1 VKHPPAHGKSPHRG
15 ASVKKMTSVFFLA
28 LVLLSVERSQ
38 ANEKRGAVPEK
49 VLSAKTIYVD
59 NQTTDAELQ
68 YDAYMGLNKWGR
80 YEIVDSRQKADVV
93 LRLTGSSIVKFA
105 PGGDPSATYHPNPVS
120 EKSAAGEELA
130 PPGCTRLAL
139 IEPKSG
145 TTLWRDLRKTSN
157 AQEKSRLLDGL
168 HEAVDQQ
175 EKKPSK

>member
-1 VKHPPAHGKSPHRG
+1 
-15 ASVKKMTSVFFLA
+15 MTSVFFLA
-28 LVLLSVERSQ
+28 LVFLSVERSQ

-68 YDAYMGLNKWGR
+68 HDAYMGLDKWGR

-93 LRLTGSSIVKFA
+93 LRLEGSSIVKFA
-105 PGGDPSATYHPNPVS
+105 PGGDSSATHNPTPAS

-130 PPGCTRLAL
+130 PPGCTRLTL
-139 IEPKSG
+139 IDPKSG
-145 TTLWRDLRKTSN
+145 TTLWSDVRKTSN

-168 HEAVDQQ
+168 HEAVDHQ
-175 EKKPSK
+175 EKAHSK

>member
-1 VKHPPAHGKSPHRG
+1 
-15 ASVKKMTSVFFLA
+15 MTTVFFLA
-28 LVLLSVERSQ
+28 LVFFSVERSQ

-68 YDAYMGLNKWGR
+68 HDAYMGLNKWGR
-80 YEIVDSRQKADVV
+80 YEIVDASQKAEVV
-93 LRLTGSSIVKFA
+93 LRLSGSSIVKFVS
-105 PGGDPSATYHPNPVS
+105 GGDPSATHKPNSVS
-120 EKSAAGEELA
+120 ETSTAGEELA
-130 PPGCTRLAL
+130 PPGCTRLTL

-168 HEAVDQQ
+168 HEAVHQQ
-175 EKKPSK
+175 AKAHSK

>member
-1 VKHPPAHGKSPHRG
+1 
-15 ASVKKMTSVFFLA
+15 MTSVFFLA
-28 LVLLSVERSQ
+28 LAFLSVERSQ

-68 YDAYMGLNKWGR
+68 YDAYMGLKKWGR
-80 YEIVDSRQKADVV
+80 YEIVDSSQKADVV
-93 LRLTGSSIVKFA
+93 LRLSGSSIVKFA
-105 PGGDPSATYHPNPVS
+105 PGGDPSATHNARPVS

-130 PPGCTRLAL
+130 PPGSTRLTL

-145 TTLWRDLRKTSN
+145 TTLWSDVRKTSS
-157 AQEKSRLLDGL
+157 AQEKSRLLEGL

-175 EKKPSK
+175 EKRHGK